1 MVYGVIVAGGI
12 GSRMA
17 ADKPKQFLML
27 KDKPIIVHTVEKF
40 YKHDK
45 ISKVIV
51 LVPNDWV
58 EYTEELMD
66 EYFGDGNRTCQGEES
81 ASANGASAS
90 ADNAS
95 ASADSVSASVDSV
108 SASADRVS
116 ASVDGA
122 SASVDRVSASVDG
135 ASASADSASAS
146 KIIVISGGET
156 RNETIMN
163 SINYI
168 ESKFGI
174 SDETIIVTHDSV
186 RPFVSYKIID
196 DNIQAAAE
204 FGAVTTA
211 IGATDTILE
220 CSDEGIIERVPDRS
234 HMYQCQTPQTFK
246 ALRLR
251 EMYLGLSDEKKAILT
266 DATGILMDAGD
277 KVHVV
282 MGDKKNIKITVP
294 SDMKVAEVFLDD

>member
-66 EYFGDGNRTCQGEES
+66 EYFGDGNGVCQGEES
-81 ASANGASAS
+81 ASANG
-90 ADNAS
+90 
-95 ASADSVSASVDSV
+95 
-108 SASADRVS
+108 VS
-116 ASVDGA
+116 ASVDG
-122 SASVDRVSASVDG
+122 VSASANGV
-135 ASASADSASAS
+135 SASADSASAS

-168 ESKFGI
+168 EEKFGI

-220 CSDEGIIERVPDRS
+220 CSDEGIIERVPDRA